1 MIAYDNRDLWTIFLR
16 QSGSVVASRH
26 VLIPATFSTLL
37 CFLTLILPE
46 ARDYSGVSKGTA
58 QIYATIIGFLIVCR
72 TNMAFGRYFQGVYF
86 IQAMFAKWR
95 DAFLEIMVFME
106 ASIVKHFI
114 DAKTSADEVSP
125 EEAAATMERM
135 VDLKVG
141 KAKLLHWFS
150 LLCAVAVHSISHS
163 RAEDTDLTED
173 LKLAKVHADPR
184 GRLQQAA
191 SSDDS
196 GAGEGLH
203 QSSASDA
210 PQSNPA
216 DESTSYDRGSM
227 RDEPA
232 PVDADLV
239 RRFSN
244 NVRVLGQVTEKEL
257 IDLDAA
263 SEPVILVTKWIL
275 NEISTCSLSGKML
288 IEAPI
293 LTRVYHELS
302 NGMLAFFRAMQIE
315 AVPFPFPF
323 AQVINYALYLFYIL
337 CPFIVREI
345 VEDVIDRPGYLG
357 MDVLWPALVL
367 NFFATAS
374 FSALNEIAIE
384 LEDPFGDDANDYPIT
399 VQQWAVIWAM
409 EESYFSSLPKDEG
422 NNIVYKYLK
431 SSTTPNHIRH
441 EVSKEVSRSQSTGHS
456 GVESDSHA
464 QRGTPRS
471 GPISSSSPRHAA
483 TPSSEL
489 LTAFSSMWAQVEV
502 LTHDLAA
509 LGTEMQADA
518 QGLKQR
524 LAGTRTAITTAQIA
538 AGSMLDL

>member
-1 MIAYDNRDLWTIFLR
+1 MQPL
-16 QSGSVVASRH
+16 SAS
-26 VLIPATFSTLL
+26 LSSA
-37 CFLTLILPE
+37 E
-46 ARDYSGVSKGTA
+46 
-58 QIYATIIGFLIVCR
+58 R
-72 TNMAFGRYFQGVYF
+72 TWRYFQGVQF

-95 DAFLEIMVFME
+95 DAFLEIMVFTE
-106 ASIVKHFI
+106 ASLVKHFI
-114 DAKTSADEVSP
+114 DAKSCDEVSP
-125 EEAAATMERM
+125 EEASATMERM

-163 RAEDTDLTED
+163 RAVDTDLCVD

-184 GRLQQAA
+184 GRLQGDGAVGRPEPSTAPNPPQLA
-191 SSDDS
+191 SLPS
-196 GAGEGLH
+196 ERH
-203 QSSASDA
+203 RTR
-210 PQSNPA
+210 
-216 DESTSYDRGSM
+216 DESHSHDGSGSGGQ
-227 RDEPA
+227 A
-232 PVDADLV
+232 VPVDADLA

-244 NVRVLGQVTEKEL
+244 NVRVLGQVTENEL
-257 IDLDAA
+257 RDLDAA
-263 SEPVILVTKWIL
+263 TEPVILVTKWIL
-275 NEISTCSLSGKML
+275 DEISTCSLSGKML

-345 VEDVIDRPGYLG
+345 VEDVTSRPGYLG
-357 MDVLWPALVL
+357 IDLLWPALVL

-422 NNIVYKYLK
+422 NNVVAKYLK
-431 SSTTPNHIRH
+431 GSSNDMRH
-441 EVSKEVSRSQSTGHS
+441 QASKEASRSLSRGNT
-456 GVESDSHA
+456 GVETGSVSPPSC
-464 QRGTPRS
+464 G
-471 GPISSSSPRHAA
+471 SPREEA
-483 TPSSEL
+483 SEL
-489 LTAFSSMWAQVEV
+489 LSAFQSMWAQVEV

-509 LGTEMQADA
+509 LGTEMQTDL
-518 QGLKQR
+518 QDLKR
-524 LAGTRTAITTAQIA
+524 GLAGTRSAITTAQIA
-538 AGSMLDL
+538 SGCMLDL